1 MEYERGAENLP
12 SNSNMSVG
20 SPNTSAT
27 HVARADCPHLSEP
40 EWEALQRLST
50 VIGEAAVATML
61 RTLSPTEQHG
71 VALGFIVKEQR
82 ETAARTSVSPSATP
96 RVESLK
102 LHVSSYVGREG
113 EPLLRWLVE
122 VDTAITA
129 RRIVD
134 PLSKVAFAM
143 SCLGGRAR
151 SWAYGRRL
159 TDPTCFSTYEEF
171 KEELKQAFEPPQ
183 NEFRSRA
190 EFLDLQ
196 QGKHDVHA
204 YAQRARYLVSNI
216 VTNPIDEAT
225 KVVTFMKGLR
235 DGPVKTYL
243 FREYPNTLEAA
254 IALAI
259 QEEFSLRQA
268 KLHVNAPRL
277 MPRPVA
283 RPTGGPE
290 PMDLS
295 SATAAGS
302 QQRRGSTNG
311 PAGAGRPAGD
321 AIERVDI
328 GHAAMKIAV
337 PSESQSHCKKQD
349 DKPNLV
355 ILKVSSK
362 REKSLR
368 ALVDCGASN
377 NFVRLQSLPRL
388 DFEEVET
395 PRSLLEVRLA
405 TGVVVRTEKRIVR
418 VRFSYQEKKFVD
430 ELIVLELDDKFD
442 MVLGMPW
449 LARHDPVIDWMKRT
463 IVRFGSSSSATES
476 DGPVGAAHAPRGAC
490 GPPLE
495 TARNAAVSGHPK
507 RTPTTARVVGR
518 RCEPN
523 QQGLVQSDSRV
534 SRSVRSDAVVS
545 TGNVD
550 TQLVERHSAVRRRG
564 KEDASAL
571 GADAASSADGC
582 KRPAPEMLASSRA
595 AGLHDEAV
603 RDQAGLERVRPRV
616 EPAGE
621 FKEQL
626 STAGPGQEETRGA
639 GLRTRSER
647 RKRQKLRKSRS
658 GTETL
663 QAVSAG
669 QTQELETTVET
680 LSVLT
685 RTSIGLQYK
694 KMRLNNPPTLAS
706 ELMSLP
712 VTSWKRFSRELHDGR
727 IEQICILSDVE
738 RMTCE
743 AEELNQLISEGADAL
758 SAKSKKERFDEQGWD
773 SLKASPFYKVLREYK
788 DVLPDDI
795 PAELPQDKGV
805 QHEIDLVPGTKYCVT
820 RQWPLPREQV
830 KAIDDF
836 FESRRNVGQVRESKS
851 PHSAPTFCVKKP
863 QGGWRIVHAYNK
875 LNDATVPAQTP
886 IPRKDVIIDSMTSS
900 TIFSTLDLRDG
911 FYQILMRE
919 SDIPL
924 TAVSTPSG
932 MLWEWLVMPQG
943 LKNAPATFN
952 RCVTHLLR
960 SVRDFAPSYFDDVFI
975 HSRAVNGKSD
985 VEMHTEHLRKLLEL
999 MRKHKL
1005 YANLKKCIFGATE
1018 IPVLGCLVGKNG
1030 VRPDPG
1036 KVRVINEWP
1045 TPSNVK
1051 ELRQFLGLATYLGK
1065 YVSNYAGK
1073 IRPLSQLLK
1082 KEAAWEWT
1090 ADCQQA
1096 FEAVKQGLTETPILA
1111 VTDQDRPFHVVCD
1124 ASDFAIGCALMQLDH
1139 EGRDRVVYYQSR
1151 QLKPAERNYPVH
1163 DKERLAMK
1171 YALAKFRVYLLGSRP
1186 FVVYTDHASLR
1197 TAIKSPHI
1205 SQRMARWLSFFAE
1218 YNFQVKYKPGRLN
1231 VVADALSRRPDYAV
1245 QEADANAV
1253 GVVRT
1258 TTPSSSLLDDVK
1270 AAYAHDADAKQLLE
1284 YFSTPSDKSRQ
1295 KLSKHLRVRVHR
1307 YRVHNG
1313 LLLYSTV
1320 DDNADR
1326 IVVPDEY
1333 HDAPTSGHPGREK
1346 TYLLLTRDFYWS
1358 HQYKW
1363 VRKYVTF
1370 VLARYASV

>member
-1 MEYERGAENLP
+1 
-12 SNSNMSVG
+12 MSVG

-122 VDTAITA
+122 VDTAIAA

-171 KEELKQAFEPPQ
+171 KEELKLAFEPPQ

-254 IALAI
+254 IALAM
-259 QEEFSLRQA
+259 QEDFSLRQA

-283 RPTGGPE
+283 RPSGDPE

-302 QQRRGSTNG
+302 QQRRGSTNSTCARGEEPSWRYWVSPRAIKKLKG

-328 GHAAMKIAV
+328 GHAAMKIAA

-355 ILKVSSK
+355 ILKK
-362 REKSLR
+362 E
-368 ALVDCGASN
+368 
-377 NFVRLQSLPRL
+377 
-388 DFEEVET
+388 
-395 PRSLLEVRLA
+395 
-405 TGVVVRTEKRIVR
+405 
-418 VRFSYQEKKFVD
+418 FVD

-476 DGPVGAAHAPRGAC
+476 DGPVGAAHAPR
-490 GPPLE
+490 
-495 TARNAAVSGHPK
+495 
-507 RTPTTARVVGR
+507 
-518 RCEPN
+518 
-523 QQGLVQSDSRV
+523 
-534 SRSVRSDAVVS
+534 
-545 TGNVD
+545 
-550 TQLVERHSAVRRRG
+550 
-564 KEDASAL
+564 
-571 GADAASSADGC
+571 
-582 KRPAPEMLASSRA
+582 

-616 EPAGE
+616 KPAGE
-621 FKEQL
+621 YKEQL
-626 STAGPGQEETRGA
+626 STAGPEQEETRGA

-647 RKRQKLRKSRS
+647 RKREKLRKSRS

-694 KMRLNNPPTLAS
+694 KMRLDNPPTLAS

-712 VTSWKRFSRELHDGR
+712 VTSWKRFARELHDGR

-805 QHEIDLVPGTKYCVT
+805 QHEIDLVPGT
-820 RQWPLPREQV
+820 
-830 KAIDDF
+830 
-836 FESRRNVGQVRESKS
+836 
-851 PHSAPTFCVKKP
+851 
-863 QGGWRIVHAYNK
+863 
-875 LNDATVPAQTP
+875 
-886 IPRKDVIIDSMTSS
+886 
-900 TIFSTLDLRDG
+900 
-911 FYQILMRE
+911 
-919 SDIPL
+919 
-924 TAVSTPSG
+924 
-932 MLWEWLVMPQG
+932 
-943 LKNAPATFN
+943 
-952 RCVTHLLR
+952 
-960 SVRDFAPSYFDDVFI
+960 
-975 HSRAVNGKSD
+975 
-985 VEMHTEHLRKLLEL
+985 
-999 MRKHKL
+999 
-1005 YANLKKCIFGATE
+1005 
-1018 IPVLGCLVGKNG
+1018 
-1030 VRPDPG
+1030 
-1036 KVRVINEWP
+1036 
-1045 TPSNVK
+1045 
-1051 ELRQFLGLATYLGK
+1051 
-1065 YVSNYAGK
+1065 
-1073 IRPLSQLLK
+1073 
-1082 KEAAWEWT
+1082 
-1090 ADCQQA
+1090 
-1096 FEAVKQGLTETPILA
+1096 
-1111 VTDQDRPFHVVCD
+1111 
-1124 ASDFAIGCALMQLDH
+1124 
-1139 EGRDRVVYYQSR
+1139 
-1151 QLKPAERNYPVH
+1151 
-1163 DKERLAMK
+1163 
-1171 YALAKFRVYLLGSRP
+1171 
-1186 FVVYTDHASLR
+1186 
-1197 TAIKSPHI
+1197 
-1205 SQRMARWLSFFAE
+1205 
-1218 YNFQVKYKPGRLN
+1218 
-1231 VVADALSRRPDYAV
+1231 
-1245 QEADANAV
+1245 
-1253 GVVRT
+1253 
-1258 TTPSSSLLDDVK
+1258 
-1270 AAYAHDADAKQLLE
+1270 
-1284 YFSTPSDKSRQ
+1284 
-1295 KLSKHLRVRVHR
+1295 
-1307 YRVHNG
+1307 
-1313 LLLYSTV
+1313 
-1320 DDNADR
+1320 
-1326 IVVPDEY
+1326 
-1333 HDAPTSGHPGREK
+1333 
-1346 TYLLLTRDFYWS
+1346 
-1358 HQYKW
+1358 
-1363 VRKYVTF
+1363 
-1370 VLARYASV
+1370 

>member
-1 MEYERGAENLP
+1 
-12 SNSNMSVG
+12 MSVG

-40 EWEALQRLST
+40 EWEALQRLSA

-102 LHVSSYVGREG
+102 LHV
-113 EPLLRWLVE
+113 
-122 VDTAITA
+122 DTAIAA

-159 TDPTCFSTYEEF
+159 TGPTCFSTYEEF

-183 NEFRSRA
+183 N

-254 IALAI
+254 IALAM
-259 QEEFSLRQA
+259 QEAFSLRQA

-283 RPTGGPE
+283 RPSGGPE

-295 SATAAGS
+295 RATAAGS
-302 QQRRGSTNG
+302 QQRRGSTNVRCFRCG
-311 PAGAGRPAGD
+311 NIGHYARAGRPAGD

-328 GHAAMKIAV
+328 GHAAMKIAA
-337 PSESQSHCKKQD
+337 PSERQSHCKKQD

-355 ILKVSSK
+355 ILK
-362 REKSLR
+362 EF
-368 ALVDCGASN
+368 VDELI
-377 NFVRLQSLPRL
+377 V
-388 DFEEVET
+388 
-395 PRSLLEVRLA
+395 LEL
-405 TGVVVRTEKRIVR
+405 
-418 VRFSYQEKKFVD
+418 D

-442 MVLGMPW
+442 MVLGMLC

-476 DGPVGAAHAPRGAC
+476 DGQHMHRVG
-490 GPPLE
+490 LI
-495 TARNAAVSGHPK
+495 
-507 RTPTTARVVGR
+507 
-518 RCEPN
+518 
-523 QQGLVQSDSRV
+523 QSDSRG
-534 SRSVRSDAVVS
+534 SRSVRGDAVVS
-545 TGNVD
+545 TDNVD
-550 TQLVERHSAVRRRG
+550 TQFVERHSAVRRRG

-616 EPAGE
+616 KPAGE
-621 FKEQL
+621 YKEQL

-647 RKRQKLRKSRS
+647 RKREKLRKSRS

-712 VTSWKRFSRELHDGR
+712 VTSWKRFARELHDGR

-758 SAKSKKERFDEQGWD
+758 SAKSKKQRFDEQGWD

-795 PAELPQDKGV
+795 PAELPQDKSV

-836 FESRRNVGQVRESKS
+836 FESRRNAGQVRESKS

-875 LNDATVPAQTP
+875 LNDATVLAQTP

-960 SVRDFAPSYFDDVFI
+960 SVRDFTPSYFDDVFI

-1051 ELRQFLGLATYLGK
+1051 ELRQFLGLATYLCK

-1090 ADCQQA
+1090 ANCQQT
-1096 FEAVKQGLTETPILA
+1096 FEAVKQGLTEAPILA
-1111 VTDQDRPFHVVCD
+1111 VADQDRPFHVVCD

-1139 EGRDRVVYYQSR
+1139 EGRD
-1151 QLKPAERNYPVH
+1151 H
-1163 DKERLAMK
+1163 
-1171 YALAKFRVYLLGSRP
+1171 
-1186 FVVYTDHASLR
+1186 
-1197 TAIKSPHI
+1197 
-1205 SQRMARWLSFFAE
+1205 
-1218 YNFQVKYKPGRLN
+1218 YNFQVEYKPGRLN
-1231 VVADALSRRPDYAV
+1231 VVADALSRRSDYAAN
-1245 QEADANAV
+1245 EADANAV

-1295 KLSKHLRVRVHR
+1295 KLAKHLRARVHR

-1313 LLLYSTV
+1313 LLLYSAI

-1326 IVVPDEY
+1326 IVVPDDHELKLKITYEY

-1363 VRKYVTF
+1363 VRKYVR
-1370 VLARYASV
+1370 ACEYQPR

>member
-1 MEYERGAENLP
+1 
-12 SNSNMSVG
+12 
-20 SPNTSAT
+20 
-27 HVARADCPHLSEP
+27 
-40 EWEALQRLST
+40 
-50 VIGEAAVATML
+50 ML
-61 RTLSPTEQHG
+61 RTQSPTEQHG

-96 RVESLK
+96 RVELLK
-102 LHVSSYVGREG
+102 LH
-113 EPLLRWLVE
+113 
-122 VDTAITA
+122 
-129 RRIVD
+129 
-134 PLSKVAFAM
+134 VAFAM

-159 TDPTCFSTYEEF
+159 TDPTCFSTYEDF
-171 KEELKQAFEPPQ
+171 KEELKLAFEPPQ

-254 IALAI
+254 IALAM
-259 QEEFSLRQA
+259 QEAFSLRQA
-268 KLHVNAPRL
+268 KLHVNVPRL
-277 MPRPVA
+277 MPRPVV
-283 RPTGGPE
+283 RPSGGPE

-295 SATAAGS
+295 SATAAGG

-311 PAGAGRPAGD
+311 APRPAGD

-328 GHAAMKIAV
+328 GHAAMKIAA

-355 ILKVSSK
+355 ILK
-362 REKSLR
+362 
-368 ALVDCGASN
+368 
-377 NFVRLQSLPRL
+377 SLPRL
-388 DFEEVET
+388 DFEEVKT

-418 VRFSYQEKKFVD
+418 VRFSYQEKEFVD
-430 ELIVLELDDKFD
+430 EPIVLELDDKFD

-449 LARHDPVIDWMKRT
+449 LARHHPVIDWTKRT
-463 IVRFGSSSSATES
+463 IVRFGNSSSATES

-490 GPPLE
+490 GPPPE
-495 TARNAAVSGHPK
+495 TARNATVSGHPK

-518 RCEPN
+518 RCETN
-523 QQGLVQSDSRV
+523 QQGLIQSDSRG
-534 SRSVRSDAVVS
+534 SRSVRGDAVVS
-545 TGNVD
+545 TDNVD
-550 TQLVERHSAVRRRG
+550 TQFVERHSAVRRRG

-603 RDQAGLERVRPRV
+603 RDQAGLERVRQWV
-616 EPAGE
+616 KPAGE
-621 FKEQL
+621 YKEQL
-626 STAGPGQEETRGA
+626 SMAGSGQEETRGA

-647 RKRQKLRKSRS
+647 RKREKLRKSRS

-669 QTQELETTVET
+669 QTQELETTIET

-694 KMRLNNPPTLAS
+694 KMRLENPPMLAS

-712 VTSWKRFSRELHDGR
+712 VKSWKRFARDLHDGR

-743 AEELNQLISEGADAL
+743 AEELNQLISEGSNAL

-836 FESRRNVGQVRESKS
+836 FESRRNAGQVRESKS

-943 LKNAPATFN
+943 LKNP
-952 RCVTHLLR
+952 
-960 SVRDFAPSYFDDVFI
+960 P
-975 HSRAVNGKSD
+975 SD
-985 VEMHTEHLRKLLEL
+985 VQQVVIVWFTT
-999 MRKHKL
+999 
-1005 YANLKKCIFGATE
+1005 N
-1018 IPVLGCLVGKNG
+1018 
-1030 VRPDPG
+1030 
-1036 KVRVINEWP
+1036 RV
-1045 TPSNVK
+1045 S
-1051 ELRQFLGLATYLGK
+1051 
-1065 YVSNYAGK
+1065 
-1073 IRPLSQLLK
+1073 
-1082 KEAAWEWT
+1082 
-1090 ADCQQA
+1090 
-1096 FEAVKQGLTETPILA
+1096 
-1111 VTDQDRPFHVVCD
+1111 
-1124 ASDFAIGCALMQLDH
+1124 
-1139 EGRDRVVYYQSR
+1139 
-1151 QLKPAERNYPVH
+1151 
-1163 DKERLAMK
+1163 
-1171 YALAKFRVYLLGSRP
+1171 
-1186 FVVYTDHASLR
+1186 
-1197 TAIKSPHI
+1197 
-1205 SQRMARWLSFFAE
+1205 
-1218 YNFQVKYKPGRLN
+1218 
-1231 VVADALSRRPDYAV
+1231 
-1245 QEADANAV
+1245 
-1253 GVVRT
+1253 
-1258 TTPSSSLLDDVK
+1258 
-1270 AAYAHDADAKQLLE
+1270 
-1284 YFSTPSDKSRQ
+1284 
-1295 KLSKHLRVRVHR
+1295 
-1307 YRVHNG
+1307 
-1313 LLLYSTV
+1313 
-1320 DDNADR
+1320 
-1326 IVVPDEY
+1326 
-1333 HDAPTSGHPGREK
+1333 
-1346 TYLLLTRDFYWS
+1346 
-1358 HQYKW
+1358 
-1363 VRKYVTF
+1363 
-1370 VLARYASV
+1370 